1 MKEEEVM
8 HDEFNRENVSDMAES
23 EYEQE
28 GFRGEGS
35 LDEKLDKM
43 VTVVAARIISEKS
56 LKLKTSR

>member
-43 VTVVAARIISEKS
+43 VTVVAVRIISEKS